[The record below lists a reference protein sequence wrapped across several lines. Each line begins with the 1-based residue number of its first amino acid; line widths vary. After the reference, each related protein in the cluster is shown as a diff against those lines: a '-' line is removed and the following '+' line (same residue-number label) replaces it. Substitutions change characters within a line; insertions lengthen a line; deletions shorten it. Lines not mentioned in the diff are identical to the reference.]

1 MSWVD
6 PDFSCSSLAHVLKE
20 INLQNALFEHEHEI
34 AVMPSVLA
42 VYIVLVSL
50 AVAIYIYIYFF
61 CRFAHLGQIPPGTC
75 L

>member
-42 VYIVLVSL
+42 VYIGLVSL
-50 AVAIYIYIYFF
+50 AVAIYIYIFF

>member
-50 AVAIYIYIYFF
+50 AVAIYIYIFF
-61 CRFAHLGQIPPGTC
+61 FAGLLI
-75 L
+75 